1 MKVVID
7 TSSLLSLVRYYLPFD
22 KKGVLFQFFRKK
34 IEIGEILIIDKV
46 HQECTYNAKGIVI
59 KTLHYLDDKK
69 FLKTAKVPYKTEALL
84 APSPGKFL
92 RQVENQFVNT
102 IVKRQRN
109 ITETE
114 FESQKNDFLNGA
126 DMRQII
132 LGLNLQK
139 NGEEVLLVTEET
151 ESGND
156 NKPFKKIPAICQIL
170 DIETLTLPQ
179 LLEKYEGIEIDFRNS
194 EE

>member
-1 MKVVID
+1 
-7 TSSLLSLVRYYLPFD
+7 
-22 KKGVLFQFFRKK
+22 
-34 IEIGEILIIDKV
+34 
-46 HQECTYNAKGIVI
+46 
-59 KTLHYLDDKK
+59 
-69 FLKTAKVPYKTEALL
+69 
-84 APSPGKFL
+84 
-92 RQVENQFVNT
+92 
-102 IVKRQRN
+102 
-109 ITETE
+109 
-114 FESQKNDFLNGA
+114 
-126 DMRQII
+126 MRQII